1 MCKKFYLL
9 NIIFILFLATIL
21 GCSDSV
27 PDVVS
32 SKSSVIFTYD
42 DYESKPNVRLAVF
55 LEVSSDPRR
64 VETISISSIKD
75 NMKWLCEEPVVFS
88 ESNKKMVGYTNF
100 VTPNDVKIP
109 TGSYK
114 VVYTDAQGR
123 FIESFTYV
131 SYPEDLM
138 ESNVSESEEF
148 LGLRKKEY
156 IAIYNSNDEILY
168 FGDRKKHWT
177 EDSIIFAGNKDYVKF
192 RRCINMIDDSVIC
205 LFPFVTKESINNDIE
220 KKAN

>member
-32 SKSSVIFTYD
+32 SKSSVIFIYD
-42 DYESKPNVRLAVF
+42 DYEAKPNVRLAVF

-88 ESNKKMVGYTNF
+88 E
-100 VTPNDVKIP
+100 
-109 TGSYK
+109 
-114 VVYTDAQGR
+114 
-123 FIESFTYV
+123 
-131 SYPEDLM
+131 
-138 ESNVSESEEF
+138 
-148 LGLRKKEY
+148 
-156 IAIYNSNDEILY
+156 
-168 FGDRKKHWT
+168 
-177 EDSIIFAGNKDYVKF
+177 
-192 RRCINMIDDSVIC
+192 
-205 LFPFVTKESINNDIE
+205 
-220 KKAN
+220 

>member
-1 MCKKFYLL
+1 MCKNFYLF
-9 NIIFILFLATIL
+9 NILLFLCFIFIV

-42 DYESKPNVRLAVF
+42 NYESKPNVRLATFV
-55 LEVSSDPRR
+55 EVSSDPRR

-109 TGSYK
+109 SGSYK
-114 VVYTDAQGR
+114 IVYTDAQGR

-138 ESNVSESEEF
+138 EVNATKAEEF
-148 LGLRKKEY
+148 LGIRKKEY
-156 IAIYNSNDEILY
+156 IAIYNSNDEVVY
-168 FGDRKKHWT
+168 FGDRKKHWSD
-177 EDSIIFAGNKDYVKF
+177 DSMVFVGNKDYVKF

-205 LFPFVTKESINNDIE
+205 LLPFVTKESIVNDIE

>member
-1 MCKKFYLL
+1 MCKNFYLF
-9 NIIFILFLATIL
+9 NILLFLCFIFIV

-42 DYESKPNVRLAVF
+42 NYESKPNVRLATFV
-55 LEVSSDPRR
+55 EVSSDPRR

-109 TGSYK
+109 SGSYK
-114 VVYTDAQGR
+114 IVYTDAQGR
-123 FIESFTYV
+123 FTESFTYV

-138 ESNVSESEEF
+138 EVNATKAEEF
-148 LGLRKKEY
+148 LGIRKKEY
-156 IAIYNSNDEILY
+156 IAIYNSNDEVVY
-168 FGDRKKHWT
+168 FGDRKKHWS
-177 EDSIIFAGNKDYVKF
+177 EDSMIFVGNKDYVKF

-205 LFPFVTKESINNDIE
+205 LLPFVTKESIVNDIE
-220 KKAN
+220 KKTN